1 MALSPSRLLRA
12 FTLSGLLALP
22 LAGLLVSAPA
32 MAQAAEPTTV
42 KEIVAQVEAT
52 YKSVQSLKA
61 DFVQVSRSAA
71 MGEGE
76 KQRGRIQ
83 LMRPRLMRWDFTQ
96 PEVRL
101 FVTDGRTMWVYSPS
115 EKQVFVTEDLGTDA
129 GGVDQL
135 LSTLE
140 NLEEFFE
147 VKLIDSPTV
156 GERRVH
162 VLELTPRKASGFKHL
177 RIELTRG
184 KYELERLVIVDAFD
198 NETEMSFSNLKLNA
212 PIAST
217 EFTFQAPEGTQVVRA
232 DGM

>member
-1 MALSPSRLLRA
+1 MALSLSRLLRSL
-12 FTLSGLLALP
+12 TLCGLLAAP
-22 LAGLLVSAPA
+22 LVAALHPAPA
-32 MAQAAEPTTV
+32 MAQVAEPTTV
-42 KEIVAQVEAT
+42 KEIVSQVEAT
-52 YKSVQSLKA
+52 YKNVQSLKA

-96 PEVRL
+96 PEARL

-147 VKLIDSPTV
+147 VKLIDVPTA

-162 VLELTPRKASGFKHL
+162 VLELSPRKASGFKRL

-184 KYELERLVIVDAFD
+184 KYEIERLIIVDAFD

-217 EFTFQAPEGTQVVRA
+217 EFTFQAPAGTQVVRA
-232 DGM
+232 DGK